1 MLGNRIRIGRIVIEV
16 EPVVDGAAD
25 LWVITQAELQ
35 RERVNKW
42 QRYETGYY
50 IFDYR
55 LPGTQYLQGKCLLMV
70 EIASLCTTADLH
82 TTQTSSV
89 ILFKIVTY
97 LVNLIEINKNIYAT
111 D

>member
-1 MLGNRIRIGRIVIEV
+1 
-16 EPVVDGAAD
+16 
-25 LWVITQAELQ
+25 
-35 RERVNKW
+35 
-42 QRYETGYY
+42 
-50 IFDYR
+50 
-55 LPGTQYLQGKCLLMV
+55 MV